1 MAAMNVVDIKQRE
14 RQCSQLIELRNKLN
28 AGVLITHILNVKI
41 SNQPQDVT
49 YASKLRRK
57 LFLKL
62 SNKVF
67 TRRIAHNGREREVE
81 ILWEVPGQNLQSSAY
96 YYTSA
101 FFWSD
106 IAVALHT
113 KVLLSEICNEIRTSN
128 PHWGNDWSIA
138 YFISKPL
145 EFLNQPIEHG
155 AIDLEEVMDEEEDNE
170 QLEEDEDEE

>member
-1 MAAMNVVDIKQRE
+1 MNVVDIKQRE

-67 TRRIAHNGREREVE
+67 TRRIAHNGSRERMH
-81 ILWEVPGQNLQSSAY
+81 
-96 YYTSA
+96 
-101 FFWSD
+101 FD
-106 IAVALHT
+106 
-113 KVLLSEICNEIRTSN
+113 LSE
-128 PHWGNDWSIA
+128 
-138 YFISKPL
+138 
-145 EFLNQPIEHG
+145 LNLVG
-155 AIDLEEVMDEEEDNE
+155 SDVTVSCVFASF
-170 QLEEDEDEE
+170 